1 MRLLYFL
8 DMKWRIKLLSFF
20 YLASIGIILPFLPL
34 LFQARGLTNGQ
45 IGMLIA
51 VGPLVS
57 MLVQSPWG
65 YLSDRLRTVKKVIMF
80 QILMAFLLSFFLFN
94 LDSFYLLLPASF
106 LFFAFAWPPLPLI
119 DCLTLATAREKG
131 GSFGSYRLWGSL
143 GFAVAALGAGSV
155 LAVVGIE
162 RVDRI
167 YQGLLLI
174 AFLFAALAQD
184 APQAA
189 QPAGLN
195 QLKKLV
201 ARREV
206 LLFLLLIAL
215 INTTNKANDAF
226 IGIFIRGIGGSEAD
240 VGLAWTIGPLSEVP
254 VFAFSFLFLVR
265 FNELVL
271 LAMAAAIYSM
281 RWFLFSITT
290 DPALISL
297 IQAMHG
303 LSFGLF
309 YVSAVSYIG
318 KIVPPNLQASGQGL
332 FSTFSGGVAGIT
344 GSLLGGYIMDGFG
357 ARFLYTTCSIL
368 ALVAVGAFLAL
379 SQSQARKTEQTGDN
393 Y

>member
-1 MRLLYFL
+1 
-8 DMKWRIKLLSFF
+8 MKWRIKLLSFF

-34 LFQARGLTNGQ
+34 LFQSRGLTNGQ
-45 IGMLIA
+45 IGMLMAI
-51 VGPLVS
+51 GPLVS

-65 YLSDRLRTVKKVIMF
+65 YLSDRLRTVKKVVMF
-80 QILMAFLLSFFLFN
+80 QIMMAFLLSFLLFS
-94 LDSFYLLLPASF
+94 LDSFYLLLPAAF

-119 DCLTLATAREKG
+119 DCLTLAIAREKG

-143 GFAVAALGAGSV
+143 GFAVTALVAGSV

-167 YQGLLLI
+167 YQGLLLL
-174 AFLFAALAQD
+174 ALLFAALAQD

-189 QPAGLN
+189 QPVGFD

-201 ARREV
+201 TRKEV

-215 INTTNKANDAF
+215 LNTTNKVNDAF
-226 IGIFIRGIGGSEAD
+226 MGIFMRGIGGSEAD

-265 FNELVL
+265 FNELTL
-271 LAMAAAIYSM
+271 LALAAAIYSL

-290 DPALISL
+290 DPALVTA
-297 IQAMHG
+297 IQVMHG

-318 KIVPPNLQASGQGL
+318 KIVPQHLRASGQGL
-332 FSTFSGGVAGIT
+332 LSTFSGGVAGIM

-357 ARFLYTTCSIL
+357 ARFLYTSCSIL
-368 ALVAVGAFLAL
+368 ALASVVAFLVL
-379 SQSQARKTEQTGDN
+379 SQNQARKTAQVGDSP
-393 Y
+393 

>member
-1 MRLLYFL
+1 
-8 DMKWRIKLLSFF
+8 MKWRIKLLSFF